1 MNNSNYLAQ
10 LPLEIVTEIL
20 LNTRISAIKSMCSTD
35 IAVQQICN
43 SEDFW
48 IDYIKKNYKPDLLT
62 MDDFEDMV
70 GMGRITWKTLAYA
83 YEFGKPVMLY
93 TSQSNEEQGVI
104 RIISLTPDMFLKD
117 ILGLVEN
124 VENYKIFVGNPISI
138 FDKYDI
144 RIIDGNIQW
153 YEENRRQ
160 WLDYEDVPIGANKLY
175 DLLQRIYV
183 YFDQQERL

>member
-1 MNNSNYLAQ
+1 MSNSNYLAH

-93 TSQSNEEQGVI
+93 TSQSHDKKGVI
-104 RIISLTPDMFLKD
+104 RIISLTPDMFLKN

-124 VENYKIFVGNPISI
+124 VKKYQILVGDPISVI
-138 FDKYDI
+138 HRYHI
-144 RIIDGNIQW
+144 RISNGNIQW
-153 YEENRRQ
+153 YDERFSEWN
-160 WLDYEDVPIGANKLY
+160 DYEDVPIGDNKLY

-183 YFDQQERL
+183 YFDQQE